1 MCDENFIASYSSLV
15 SVLCQIVI
23 SVACCIVSVL
33 GIAISLQ
40 NEKIYGISR
49 RRFDKLRVDVHFSI
63 LGIIIW
69 ALVLS
74 VFSIAA
80 YSFELYLTCIYCLIL
95 LIAFCFVACLS
106 EIPIM
111 CHREKSI
118 LNAVK
123 KKLKIEMATGE
134 DLSLDLKTVIKNII
148 TEDYSIKKLY
158 SVFKSKRNKKYNKE
172 LLIKLLEIHCDYAFE
187 LAKLD
192 EGIRDKKAERLVENI
207 KDILSFKED
216 FDVIQITDNEIW
228 SYQHK
233 SCI

>member
-1 MCDENFIASYSSLV
+1 MKKRKGLKIAACVAALIALVFLGLASVNYSIRVCDENFVTDYNGLV

-49 RRFDKLRVDVHFSI
+49 RRFDKLRVGVHFTI
-63 LGIIIW
+63 LGIIIM
-69 ALVLS
+69 ALLLSVLS
-74 VFSIAA
+74 IVAFSFDMYI
-80 YSFELYLTCIYCLIL
+80 TCIYCLIL
-95 LIAFCFVACLS
+95 LLAFCFVACIC

-118 LNAVK
+118 LNVVK
-123 KKLKIEMATGE
+123 KKLKMEMATEE

-158 SVFKSKRNKKYNKE
+158 VIFKSRRNKKFNKE

-187 LAKLD
+187 LHQNLP
-192 EGIRDKKAERLVENI
+192 
-207 KDILSFKED
+207 
-216 FDVIQITDNEIW
+216 
-228 SYQHK
+228 
-233 SCI
+233 